1 MRAFVRVCVNLS
13 VCEGTEGGGGK
24 EGKTSN
30 LLKYLNPVLSAYYYK
45 LCDWPRG
52 TIAAGACFT
61 VGFRN
66 VVVALWL
73 RVFFLRYMA
82 HEIRRQFEYQC
93 ILGQFYYIRVNGNC
107 TLTPCY

>member
-13 VCEGTEGGGGK
+13 VCEGTEGGK

-52 TIAAGACFT
+52 TIAAGEMLNGGLQKCCC
-61 VGFRN
+61 GFM
-66 VVVALWL
+66 VEG
-73 RVFFLRYMA
+73 VFPA
-82 HEIRRQFEYQC
+82 IH
-93 ILGQFYYIRVNGNC
+93 GS
-107 TLTPCY
+107 

>member
-13 VCEGTEGGGGK
+13 VCEGTEGGGK

-30 LLKYLNPVLSAYYYK
+30 LLKYLNPVLSTYYYK
-45 LCDWPRG
+45 LCDWPIG
-52 TIAAGACFT
+52 TIAAGTCFT

-66 VVVALWL
+66 VVVALCL